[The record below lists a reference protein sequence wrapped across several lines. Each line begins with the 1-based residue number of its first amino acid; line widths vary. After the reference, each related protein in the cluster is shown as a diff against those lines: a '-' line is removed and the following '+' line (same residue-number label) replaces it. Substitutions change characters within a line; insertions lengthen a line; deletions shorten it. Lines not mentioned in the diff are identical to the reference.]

1 MSSYCMSCSDSW
13 DCYWYCGLRVKGP
26 IAVCTLHITQSCIHI
41 KYMAHNPP
49 HTHDELNKSFCNM
62 KRNSTLKMRINCAP
76 LPLVCVLVSIQ
87 IKSRPVWRSDKSTK
101 SMQKI
106 CYRNYWIRWLQS
118 KQFRFSQFLLID
130 LFSVQGLQCKS
141 LSQAM
146 MFSKFIL
153 ICV

>member
-1 MSSYCMSCSDSW
+1 MF
-13 DCYWYCGLRVKGP
+13 
-26 IAVCTLHITQSCIHI
+26 
-41 KYMAHNPP
+41 HNPP

-62 KRNSTLKMRINCAP
+62 KRNSTLKMWINCAP

-87 IKSRPVWRSDKSTK
+87 IKSRPVWRSDNSTK

-106 CYRNYWIRWLQS
+106 CYRNYRTRWLQS

-146 MFSKFIL
+146 ILSNFIL
-153 ICV
+153 ICVKHHLLSTWNRSFCGNLNHWKLSSFVHTLLNRLT